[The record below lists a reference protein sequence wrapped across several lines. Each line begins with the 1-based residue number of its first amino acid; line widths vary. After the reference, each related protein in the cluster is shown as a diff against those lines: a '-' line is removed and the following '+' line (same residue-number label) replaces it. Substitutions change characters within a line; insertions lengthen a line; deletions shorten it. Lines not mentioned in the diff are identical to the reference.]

1 VEVKEVRPLSLLG
14 CRELVE
20 RLDKRAQKWQNEG
33 SFISKMQIKKL
44 PKVERPREKLVVKGS
59 QALKK
64 GELLAILLRTG
75 TKGKNVLTLAQDILR
90 IYGGKKLLDT
100 PYKELKNIHGVGP
113 TKAAHILAAIELG
126 KRLYKEKTE
135 KEVFIQSPEDIVKEV
150 AHIRENKKENFVVLY
165 LDARNYL
172 IHKETV
178 SIGTLNASLV
188 HPREV
193 FEPAVKN
200 LAAQIILAHNH
211 PSGDVKP
218 SNEDIKLTKRLAEA
232 GKIMG
237 IEVLD
242 HIIITK
248 TAHRSMM

>member
-1 VEVKEVRPLSLLG
+1 MVK
-14 CRELVE
+14 
-20 RLDKRAQKWQNEG
+20 
-33 SFISKMQIKKL
+33 IKDL
-44 PKVERPREKLVVKGS
+44 PKSDRPREKLAAKGPR
-59 QALKK
+59 ALKK
-64 GELLAILLRTG
+64 EELIAILLRTG
-75 TKGKNVLTLAQDILR
+75 TKGRNALKIAKDILR
-90 IYGGKKLLDT
+90 LYGDKKLLDA
-100 PYKELKNIHGVGP
+100 PYKELKNMHGMGP

-135 KEVFIQSPEDIVKEV
+135 KEIFINSPEDVIKEV
-150 AHIRENKKENFVVLY
+150 SYIRENKKENFIVLY

-178 SIGTLNASLV
+178 SIGTLNTSLV

-200 LAAQIILAHNH
+200 FAAQIILVHNH
-211 PSGDVKP
+211 PSGDTKP
-218 SNEDIKLTKRLAEA
+218 SEEDIKLTKRLAEA

-242 HIIITK
+242 HIIISK
-248 TAHRSMM
+248 TAHHSIM

>member
-1 VEVKEVRPLSLLG
+1 MVK
-14 CRELVE
+14 
-20 RLDKRAQKWQNEG
+20 
-33 SFISKMQIKKL
+33 IKDL
-44 PKVERPREKLVVKGS
+44 PKSDRPREKLAAKGPR
-59 QALKK
+59 ALKK
-64 GELLAILLRTG
+64 EELIAILLRTG
-75 TKGKNVLTLAQDILR
+75 TKGRNALKIAKDILR
-90 IYGGKKLLDT
+90 LYGDKKLLDA
-100 PYKELKNIHGVGP
+100 PYKELKNMHGMGP

-135 KEVFIQSPEDIVKEV
+135 KEIFINSPEDVIKEV
-150 AHIRENKKENFVVLY
+150 SYIRENKKENFIVLY

-178 SIGTLNASLV
+178 SIGTLNTSLV

-200 LAAQIILAHNH
+200 FAAQIILVHNH
-211 PSGDVKP
+211 PSGDTKP
-218 SNEDIKLTKRLAEA
+218 SEEDIKLTKRLSQA

-242 HIIITK
+242 HIIISK
-248 TAHRSMM
+248 TAHRSIM

>member
-1 VEVKEVRPLSLLG
+1 MK
-14 CRELVE
+14 
-20 RLDKRAQKWQNEG
+20 
-33 SFISKMQIKKL
+33 IKDI
-44 PKVERPREKLVVKGS
+44 PKIERPREKLAARGPR
-59 QALKK
+59 ALKK
-64 GELLAILLRTG
+64 EELIAILLRTG
-75 TKGKNVLTLAQDILR
+75 TKGRNALKIAKDILR
-90 IYGGKKLLDT
+90 LYGDKKLIDA
-100 PYKELKNIHGVGP
+100 PYKELKNMHGMGP

-126 KRLYKEKTE
+126 KRLCKEKTE
-135 KEVFIQSPEDIVKEV
+135 KEIFINSPEDVIKEV
-150 AHIRENKKENFVVLY
+150 SYIRENKKENFVVLY
-165 LDARNYL
+165 LDARNQL
-172 IHKETV
+172 IYKETV

-200 LAAQIILAHNH
+200 LAAQIILVHNH
-211 PSGDVKP
+211 PSGDIKP
-218 SNEDIKLTKRLAEA
+218 SEEDIKLTKRLAEA